1 MKGDLLM
8 WIASRLETDLCPI
21 AIEVV
26 VAADKTVEQIIANAL
41 EFFSPSH
48 VGLHLLGMART
59 HRVSPLRL

>member
-26 VAADKTVEQIIANAL
+26 VAADKTVEQIIANAF
-41 EFFSPSH
+41 EFFAPSH
-48 VGLHLLGMART
+48 VSFHLLGMART
-59 HRVSPLRL
+59 HQFTPLRL